1 MPADSVGTLIA
12 RARQRRRLTQAQ
24 LAAELGVSE
33 STVADWE
40 RGEHYPLKY
49 AGLVEAALD
58 ITIPPRGEEVPA

>member
-1 MPADSVGTLIA
+1 MPSDSVGTLIA

-40 RGEHYPLKY
+40 RGAAYPLRK
-49 AGLVEAALD
+49 AGLVEEFLD